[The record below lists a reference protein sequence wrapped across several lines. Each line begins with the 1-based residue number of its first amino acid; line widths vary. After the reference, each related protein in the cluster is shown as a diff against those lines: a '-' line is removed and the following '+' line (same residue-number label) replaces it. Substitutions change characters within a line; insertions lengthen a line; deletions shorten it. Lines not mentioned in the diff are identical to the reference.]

1 MVKKHVAQNLLQVVL
16 VAQNKVLVARKLQ
29 AKKYN

>member
-29 AKKYN
+29 VKNYN